1 MPSEVTNFQVIVI
14 SPNMLFASWGLP
26 EYLNGILTGYE
37 IEVYN
42 IVYNISHSVFVPETE
57 TNATLSDIIG
67 EIILSI
73 FVKKLRR

>member
-1 MPSEVTNFQVIVI
+1 MPSEVTNFQVSAV

-42 IVYNISHSVFVPETE
+42 VVYNLSHSVFVPETE

-67 EIILSI
+67 EIIMSI
-73 FVKKLRR
+73 FVNKIRR